1 LRNNG
6 DHIVYV
12 DPNDSRRGY
21 EVTVAAHRFN
31 NETRQMQYTL
41 LTLEGVRFEVGGE
54 WVDGATLRDR
64 RPPLQQQPQ
73 GQAGPST
80 GSDDGPPELETG
92 SGSGTG
98 VGAKRPS
105 SIKRVANAARR
116 LIARWL

>member
-1 LRNNG
+1 
-6 DHIVYV
+6 
-12 DPNDSRRGY
+12 
-21 EVTVAAHRFN
+21 
-31 NETRQMQYTL
+31 MQYQL
-41 LTLEGVRFEVGGE
+41 LTLGGVRLEVGGE

-64 RPPLQQQPQ
+64 RPALQQQPQGQ

-80 GSDDGPPELETG
+80 GSGDGPPEPETG